1 MAPRRLIAL
10 PTVSQSFIL
19 TSCARGLSPSFFPIY
34 LTVDDLTRQLSE
46 QFGFATFRPGQEEV
60 IRAVLAGRDA
70 MTVMPTGQG
79 KSLCYQ
85 LPATLLPGLTLV
97 ISPLIALMQDQV
109 AGLKQRNIKAAAFHS
124 GLTGTEKHRVIQ
136 DLNQKRL
143 QLLYLA
149 PERIQHEGFLQLLRT
164 LWVSL
169 LVVDEA
175 HCISQWGHDFR
186 PDYLKIGRLRQELT
200 NPPCLALTATATA
213 RVQIDLCKRLSL
225 RDPLKLVTGFR
236 RANLALSVRLCQSRQ
251 EKLATLERLVRER
264 ERGTVLVYCATRR
277 AVEEVA
283 EWLGQSHQSVGY
295 YHAGLSDDERRLV
308 HDDFRR
314 GAVRILAATNAFGM
328 GIDKSDVRLVVH
340 FDIPGSLEAYYQ
352 EVGRAGRDGQ
362 PAACVLLF
370 HERDLATQEYFIQ
383 LAGKDPEGSD
393 RAARMRTLLQDML
406 GYVSIS
412 TCRQLAILDY
422 FSDEAERA
430 LGPCGLCDR
439 CAAPVQQQSREVS
452 HDAAAF
458 AKAVLE
464 TVSWYTG
471 RFGVSRIVEILR
483 GSRSKALLAF
493 GGEHCPTYGT
503 CRALSKPSV
512 TSLVKGLIDSGY
524 LQVEGTEYPTLDV
537 TSKGQEILQGIS
549 AVAVSDREER
559 RLDSPVKKPFRER
572 AVPVAALGASP
583 VDQQVFERLRQLR
596 TELAEEE
603 NVAPFVIFHDKTLK
617 AIASHRPVTSAALL
631 EVPGIG
637 ELKAERYGRRVLAV
651 VSGDK

>member
-1 MAPRRLIAL
+1 M
-10 PTVSQSFIL
+10 
-19 TSCARGLSPSFFPIY
+19 
-34 LTVDDLTRQLSE
+34 DDLTRQLSE
-46 QFGFATFRPGQEEV
+46 QFGFAKFRPGQEEV

-109 AGLKQRNIKAAAFHS
+109 ASLRQRNISAAAFHS
-124 GLTGTEKHRVIQ
+124 GLTGSEKHRVIQ

-149 PERIQHEGFLQLLRT
+149 PERMQHEGFLQLLRT

-200 NPPCLALTATATA
+200 NPPCLALTATATT
-213 RVQIDLCKRLSL
+213 RVQTDLCKRLSL
-225 RDPLKLVTGFR
+225 RDPLKLVAGFR
-236 RANLALSVRLCQSRQ
+236 RPNLALSVRPCQSRQ
-251 EKLATLERLVRER
+251 EKLAALERLVRET
-264 ERGTVLVYCATRR
+264 ERGTILVYCATRR

-295 YHAGLSDDERRLV
+295 YHAGLSDEERRLV

-314 GAVRILAATNAFGM
+314 GTVRILAATNAFGM

-340 FDIPGSLEAYYQ
+340 FDIPGSVEAYYQ
-352 EVGRAGRDGQ
+352 EVGRAGRDGR

-383 LAGKDPEGSD
+383 LAAKDPEGGE
-393 RAARMRTLLQDML
+393 RAERMKTLLQEML
-406 GYVSIS
+406 GYVSVP
-412 TCRQLAILDY
+412 TCRQLSILDY

-439 CAAPVQQQSREVS
+439 CVAPVRQPSREAS
-452 HDAAAF
+452 HDDAAS
-458 AKAVLE
+458 AKAILE
-464 TVSWYTG
+464 TVSWCRG
-471 RFGVSRIVEILR
+471 RFGVSRIVEMLR
-483 GSRSKALLAF
+483 GSRSKAMQAY
-493 GGEHCPTYGT
+493 GAEDCPTYGV
-503 CRALSKPSV
+503 CRARSKLSM
-512 TSLVKGLIDSGY
+512 TSLVKNLIESGY
-524 LQVEGTEYPTLDV
+524 LQVEGTEYPTIDV
-537 TSKGQEILQGIS
+537 THKGREILQGIG
-549 AVAVSDREER
+549 AVGLRQAEEPQPDVS
-559 RLDSPVKKPFRER
+559 VMKPSHQR
-572 AVPVAALGASP
+572 VASVVALRASP
-583 VDQQVFERLRQLR
+583 EDPQLYERLRQLR

-603 NVAPFVIFHDKTLK
+603 GVAAFIIFHDKTLK
-617 AIASHRPVTSAALL
+617 AIAGHKPVTSAALM
-631 EVPGIG
+631 EIPGIG
-637 ELKAERYGRRVLAV
+637 AQKVERYGRRVLAV
-651 VSGDK
+651 VNETQ

>member
-1 MAPRRLIAL
+1 
-10 PTVSQSFIL
+10 
-19 TSCARGLSPSFFPIY
+19 
-34 LTVDDLTRQLSE
+34 VDDLTRQLSE
-46 QFGFATFRPGQEEV
+46 QFGFAKFRPGQEEV

-109 AGLKQRNIKAAAFHS
+109 AGLKQRNIKAAAYHS
-124 GLTGTEKHRVIQ
+124 GLTGFEKNRVIQ

-149 PERIQHEGFLQLLRT
+149 PERMQHEGFLQLLRS

-200 NPPCLALTATATA
+200 NPPCLALTATATT
-213 RVQIDLCKRLSL
+213 RVQVDLCKRLSL
-225 RDPLKLVTGFR
+225 RDPFRLVSGFR
-236 RANLALSVRLCQSRQ
+236 RPNLALSVRPCQSRQ
-251 EKLATLERLVRER
+251 EKLATLERLVRDTEK
-264 ERGTVLVYCATRR
+264 GTILVYCATRR

-283 EWLGQSHQSVGY
+283 EWLGQSYQSVGY

-314 GAVRILAATNAFGM
+314 GTVRILAATNAFGM
-328 GIDKSDVRLVVH
+328 GIDKSDVRLLVH

-362 PAACVLLF
+362 PAACWLLF

-383 LAGKDPEGSD
+383 LASKDPEGSD
-393 RAARMRTLLQDML
+393 RAARMRTLLQEML
-406 GYVSIS
+406 GYVSVS

-439 CAAPVQQQSREVS
+439 CLSPRQQASREIPRDDVAS
-452 HDAAAF
+452 
-458 AKAVLE
+458 AKTVLE
-464 TVSWYTG
+464 TVSWCGG

-483 GSRSKALLAF
+483 GSRSKALLAY
-493 GGEHCPTYGT
+493 GAEDCPTYGI
-503 CRALSKPSV
+503 CRALPKPTV
-512 TSLVKGLIDSGY
+512 TGLVKSLIESGY

-537 TSKGQEILQGIS
+537 TSKGQEVLQGIS
-549 AVAVSDREER
+549 AALLKDAEKYQP
-559 RLDSPVKKPFRER
+559 DSPLKKPSREK
-572 AVPVAALGASP
+572 AGSVVALGTSP
-583 VDQQVFERLRQLR
+583 ADQQLLERLRGLR

-617 AIASHRPVTSAALL
+617 AIASHKPETPAALL
-631 EVPGIG
+631 EIPGIG
-637 ELKAERYGRRVLAV
+637 DLKAERYGRRVLAV
-651 VSGDK
+651 VNGE

>member
-1 MAPRRLIAL
+1 
-10 PTVSQSFIL
+10 
-19 TSCARGLSPSFFPIY
+19 
-34 LTVDDLTRQLSE
+34 VDDLTRQLSE
-46 QFGFATFRPGQEEV
+46 QFGHEKFRPGQEEV
-60 IRAVLAGRDA
+60 VRAVLAGRDA
-70 MTVMPTGQG
+70 MAVMPTGQG

-109 AGLKQRNIKAAAFHS
+109 ASMKQRKIMAAAFHS
-124 GLTGTEKHRVIQ
+124 GLTGSEKHRVIQ
-136 DLNQKRL
+136 DLGQKRL

-149 PERIQHEGFLQLLRT
+149 PERMQHEGFLQLLRS

-213 RVQIDLCKRLSL
+213 RVQTDLCKRLSL
-225 RDPLKLVTGFR
+225 RDPFKLVAGFR
-236 RANLALSVRLCQSRQ
+236 RDNLALSVRPCQSRQ
-251 EKLATLERLVRER
+251 EKLATLERLVRDT
-264 ERGTVLVYCATRR
+264 ERGTILVYCATRR
-277 AVEEVA
+277 GVEEVA
-283 EWLGQSHQSVGY
+283 EWLGESHQSVGY
-295 YHAGLSDDERRLV
+295 YHAGLSDEERQLV
-308 HDDFRR
+308 HNDFRR
-314 GAVRILAATNAFGM
+314 GNVRILAATNAFGM

-352 EVGRAGRDGQ
+352 EVGRAGRDGR

-383 LAGKDPEGSD
+383 QASHDTEGAE
-393 RAARMRTLLQDML
+393 RAKRMKTLLQEML
-406 GYVSIS
+406 GYVSVP

-439 CAAPVQQQSREVS
+439 CVAPAPRLSREVS
-452 HDAAAF
+452 RDDADS

-464 TVSWYTG
+464 TVSWCRS

-483 GSRSKALLAF
+483 GSRSKTMQAYGA
-493 GGEHCPTYGT
+493 EDCPTYGT
-503 CRALSKPSV
+503 CRARSKLSM
-512 TSLVKGLIDSGY
+512 TGLVKDLIDSGY
-524 LQVEGTEYPTLDV
+524 LQVEGAEYPTLDV
-537 TSKGQEILQGIS
+537 TGKGQEVLQGIS
-549 AVAVSDREER
+549 AILLKQTEKSQPD
-559 RLDSPVKKPFRER
+559 LPGKKPFREGTM
-572 AVPVAALGASP
+572 AVVIPKASP
-583 VDQQVFERLRQLR
+583 ADPQLYERLRQLR

-603 NVAPFVIFHDKTLK
+603 GVAAFVVFHDKTLK
-617 AIASHRPVTSAALL
+617 AIAGHKPVTPAALL
-631 EVPGIG
+631 EIPGIG
-637 ELKAERYGRRVLAV
+637 ALKAERYGRRVLEV
-651 VSGDK
+651 VNGAE

>member
-1 MAPRRLIAL
+1 
-10 PTVSQSFIL
+10 
-19 TSCARGLSPSFFPIY
+19 
-34 LTVDDLTRQLSE
+34 VDDLTRQLSE
-46 QFGFATFRPGQEEV
+46 QFGFAKFRPGQEEV

-109 AGLKQRNIKAAAFHS
+109 ASLRQRKIAAAAFHS
-124 GLTGTEKHRVIQ
+124 GLTGVDKHRVIQ
-136 DLNQKRL
+136 DLSQKRL

-149 PERIQHEGFLQLLRT
+149 PERMQHEGFLQLLRS

-213 RVQIDLCKRLSL
+213 RVQTDLCKRLSL
-225 RDPLKLVTGFR
+225 RDPFRLVAGFR
-236 RANLALSVRLCQSRQ
+236 RDNLALSVRSCQSRQ
-251 EKLATLERLVRER
+251 DKLAALERVVRET
-264 ERGTVLVYCATRR
+264 ENGTILIYCATRR

-283 EWLGQSHQSVGY
+283 EWLGQSSQSVGY
-295 YHAGLSDDERRLV
+295 YHAGLSDEERRLV
-308 HDDFRR
+308 HEDFRR
-314 GAVRILAATNAFGM
+314 GTVRILAATNAFGM

-340 FDIPGSLEAYYQ
+340 FDIPGSVEAYYQ
-352 EVGRAGRDGQ
+352 EVGRAGRDGR

-383 LAGKDPEGSD
+383 QAAQGPEGAE
-393 RAARMRTLLQDML
+393 RAGRMNTLLQEML
-406 GYVSIS
+406 GYVSVS

-439 CAAPVQQQSREVS
+439 CAVPVRQPSREGTQDETAS
-452 HDAAAF
+452 
-458 AKAVLE
+458 AKAILE
-464 TVSWYTG
+464 TVSWCRG

-483 GSRSKALLAF
+483 GSRSNAMQAC
-493 GGEHCPTYGT
+493 GAEDCPTYGL
-503 CRALSKPSV
+503 CRARSKSSV
-512 TSLVKGLIDSGY
+512 TALVRALIDSAY
-524 LQVEGTEYPTLDV
+524 LQVEGTEYPTLAV
-537 TSKGQEILQGIS
+537 TRKGRELLQGGGAMRVTHAEASQPDAPAMKPSRERAS
-549 AVAVSDREER
+549 AVAA
-559 RLDSPVKKPFRER
+559 PR
-572 AVPVAALGASP
+572 ARPADPQLY
-583 VDQQVFERLRQLR
+583 ERLRQLR
-596 TELAEEE
+596 TALAEEE
-603 NVAPFVIFHDKTLK
+603 GVSAFLIFHDKTLK
-617 AIASHRPVTSAALL
+617 AIAGHKPVTSAALM
-631 EVPGIG
+631 EIPGIG
-637 ELKAERYGRRVLAV
+637 ALKAERYGRRVLAV
-651 VSGDK
+651 VNGDQ